1 MRNESRLLVAVNESR
16 FGKGGFIV
24 NGDCM
29 AASINVAVTSG
40 ARVRIVGLKARPE
53 LNGSLGTVESVNE
66 DTGRYNVLID
76 DMREALALKL
86 EALEVAEEFG
96 GFVIGSRVRI
106 ADVEK
111 KPELNGQLGTVEGF
125 YGKRCIVYVEKIR
138 EKVQIMPTC
147 LAIADERSQ
156 ITASI
161 DVAEGVVVR
170 VECNSVM
177 LKLTLSEKQ
186 MSKPLAEAIIKPFL
200 KAYSKKKGGAEV
212 TVKDVSQVT
221 VDSDGQTSL
230 KVLNDIH
237 IFSAE
242 QCFKG
247 LEGNIDVDIRL
258 KGDDMPTPPAPKPVA
273 STRLPKDA
281 RVLIHGLTSA
291 AGEQLNGLEGRLSGF
306 HEPNERYEVTLEDG
320 KVVSVRAENL
330 IDLGQHKL

>member
-1 MRNESRLLVAVNESR
+1 
-16 FGKGGFIV
+16 
-24 NGDCM
+24 
-29 AASINVAVTSG
+29 
-40 ARVRIVGLKARPE
+40 
-53 LNGSLGTVESVNE
+53 
-66 DTGRYNVLID
+66 
-76 DMREALALKL
+76 MREALALKL

-96 GFVIGSRVRI
+96 GFVVGSRVRI

-161 DVAEGVVVR
+161 DGADGVVVR

-186 MSKPLAEAIIKPFL
+186 MAKPFAEAILKPFL

-242 QCFKG
+242 QCFEG

-258 KGDDMPTPPAPKPVA
+258 KGDDMPSKPAPKPVA

-306 HEPNERYEVTLEDG
+306 HEPKERYQVTLKDG